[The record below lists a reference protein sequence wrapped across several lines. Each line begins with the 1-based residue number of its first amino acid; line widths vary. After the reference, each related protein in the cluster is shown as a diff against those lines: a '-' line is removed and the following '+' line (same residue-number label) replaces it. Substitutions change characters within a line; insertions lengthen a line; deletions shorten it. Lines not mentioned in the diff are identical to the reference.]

1 MHHSHTHDHPHDH
14 GHGHCCGHSR
24 AHEQDARA
32 ERLTWLAFG
41 LNAAGM
47 AAEVV
52 YGLIS
57 GSMALFADGLHM
69 ASDAFALGIA
79 LFAYAFAR
87 RNAHNGAYAFGAGK
101 INSLAGFASAVLMAC
116 VTAYLAWES
125 AARLF
130 SPVPIDFGPAL
141 VVAVIGLGVNAVC
154 ALFLHGHAHAN
165 AHDHNIRAAYLHL
178 LADALTS
185 LFAIGALLGAKHLGL
200 HWLDP
205 LGGLIGALVIG
216 RWSLRLIQECSR
228 VLLDRVPDPELPA
241 VMRAR
246 LEQEEGSRV
255 RDIKLWRVS
264 HHQLASVI
272 TVEDESPR
280 PPEHY
285 KRLLAGIEGLD
296 IVTVEVHP
304 CPCPMEA

>member
-1 MHHSHTHDHPHDH
+1 VHDHTLHDH
-14 GHGHCCGHSR
+14 AQCCGHGH

-32 ERLTWLAFG
+32 ERLTWLAFK

-47 AAEVV
+47 AAEIAC
-52 YGLIS
+52 GLIS

-79 LFAYAFAR
+79 LFAYSFAR

-101 INSLAGFASAVLMAC
+101 INSLAGFASAVLMAG

-125 AARLF
+125 VARFF

-141 VVAVIGLGVNAVC
+141 VVAVLGLAINAVC
-154 ALFLHGHAHAN
+154 ALFLHGQAHAN
-165 AHDHNIRAAYLHL
+165 EHDHNLRAAYLHL

-185 LFAIGALLGAKHLGL
+185 LFAIGALLGAKYLDMA
-200 HWLDP
+200 WLDP

-216 RWSLRLIQECSR
+216 RWALRLIRECSR
-228 VLLDRVPDPELPA
+228 VLLDRVPDPELPG

-246 LEQEEGSRV
+246 LEREPGVRV
-255 RDIKLWRVS
+255 RDIRLWRIS
-264 HHQLASVI
+264 HRQLAAVL
-272 TVEDESPR
+272 TVEDAAPR
-280 PPEHY
+280 PPEYY
-285 KRLLAGIEGLD
+285 KALLAGIEGLD
-296 IVTVEVHP
+296 NVMVEVHP
-304 CPCPMEA
+304 CPCPMEAGG